1 MRDHGVSAEFVKEV
15 RGAGLKATAED
26 LSRLRDHGVS
36 SSFIAEIQK
45 AGFTDLSVQDLTRL
59 RDHGVDADYLKLH
72 GKGRTIEQVIR
83 MHDRGGEND
92 VL

>member
-1 MRDHGVSAEFVKEV
+1 MKEV
-15 RGAGLKATAED
+15 RGAGLKVDASE

-36 SSFIAEIQK
+36 GDFIAEVTK
-45 AGFTDLSVQDLTRL
+45 AGFTNLTVQDLTRL
-59 RDHGVDADYLKLH
+59 RDHGVDAGYLKLH

-83 MHDRGGEND
+83 LHDTGGEND